1 MFLFRYLL
9 LERYFLTNKKN
20 KMNQP
25 YFQTHNFTGNY
36 QNQPYPF
43 FQKGGNQE
51 LEKPNS
57 FLNLLEIGIIIFL
70 LLILLVVTVLGFSN
84 QLAKLR
90 DRNRQNEIEQIVWAL
105 NMFYENSSLVPNER
119 KYPIAVCSGQ
129 LNEVDYEFTL
139 RKYLKGE
146 REEFDSHPYIQGQNP
161 ESFLVDNWGNY
172 AVNLDQRSIPLRNC
186 PNIFAR
192 NQDWG
197 GLVYP
202 DSFPSCQF
210 RPSDKRFRNC
220 YLYTSTTNGD
230 GYEVGYF
237 SESQQAFIIYYRHRD
252 GNVGIKMQRV

>member
-1 MFLFRYLL
+1 
-9 LERYFLTNKKN
+9 
-20 KMNQP
+20 MNQS
-25 YFQTHNFTGNY
+25 YYQNKNIDGNY
-36 QNQPYPF
+36 QTHLPYFLVQENQASNKTGGF
-43 FQKGGNQE
+43 F
-51 LEKPNS
+51 
-57 FLNLLEIGIIIFL
+57 NLLEIIVSLMLPIA
-70 LLILLVVTVLGFSN
+70 LLVSLIMGFN
-84 QLAKLR
+84 GQLTRLR
-90 DRNRQNEIEQIVWAL
+90 DQNRAAEIEQIVWAL